1 MTRTN
6 VENDDNLSHGQCVG
20 ERVEIGGG
28 GEESGRNGG
37 QREGQQRRDNVDNV
51 SNPEQEQQPGG
62 SNYKLT
68 LT

>member
-1 MTRTN
+1 M
-6 VENDDNLSHGQCVG
+6 
-20 ERVEIGGG
+20 EIGGG
-28 GEESGRNGG
+28 GEESGRDGG